1 MSDEGE
7 GDGGE
12 GPPPRSLNPFRALQR
27 HRNYRRFWIGYTV
40 SLIGTWMRNVAQGWL
55 ALELT
60 NDAFMVGLVG
70 AVGNLPVLLLS
81 LYGGVLADRYS
92 KLRIVRSTQTLL
104 LVEAAL
110 MWWFTWSGRITVPWL
125 LALATFAGMVSAF
138 DVPARQSLQVELVG
152 KEDLLDAIA
161 LNSSGF
167 NLARI
172 VGPAIAAFI
181 IAHAGLAWCFGVNAV
196 SYLAVLI
203 GLLTIRLPDVPL
215 RRATTSPLRDLWR
228 AILYMTRTREVSALM
243 RLVAVFSIFGVP
255 YLVLMPVVARDVLHT
270 DASGYGLLLTCVGIG
285 AIAAA
290 LTLAALGRRIRQG
303 VLLERAA
310 YGFSILLIGLALS
323 TSVPLSAVL
332 MVAIGFA
339 MICNNALANTLLQTT
354 VPDALRGRVMA
365 AYALVFI
372 GFSPIGQLLG
382 GLVAS
387 RFGVQWAIGAGAVV
401 MLAYSA
407 WAFARYGELR
417 RL

>member
-1 MSDEGE
+1 MPSEDRS
-7 GDGGE
+7 
-12 GPPPRSLNPFRALQR
+12 PPRSLNPFRALQR

-60 NDAFMVGLVG
+60 NDAFMVGLVS
-70 AVGNLPVLLLS
+70 AVGNLPVLVFS
-81 LYGGVLADRYS
+81 LFGGVLADRYS
-92 KLRIVRSTQTLL
+92 KLRIVRVTQALL
-104 LVEAAL
+104 LVEAVL
-110 MWWFTWSGRITVPWL
+110 MWWFTWTGLITVPRL

-161 LNSSGF
+161 LNSGGF

-172 VGPAIAAFI
+172 IGPAIAAFI
-181 IAHAGLAWCFGVNAV
+181 IARAGLAWCFGVNAV

-203 GLLTIRLPDVPL
+203 GLLTIRLPDAPA
-215 RRATTSPLRDLWR
+215 RRPGSSPLRDVWR
-228 AILYMTRTREVSALM
+228 ALVYMSRTREVSALM
-243 RLVAVFSIFGVP
+243 RLVAVFSVFGVP
-255 YLVLMPVVARDVLHT
+255 YLVLMPVLARDVLHT

-290 LTLAALGRRIRQG
+290 LTLAALGRRARQG
-303 VLLERAA
+303 MLLERAA
-310 YGFSILLIGLALS
+310 YAFSALLVALALS
-323 TSVPLSAVL
+323 RSVWLAAVL
-332 MVAIGFA
+332 MVAVGFT
-339 MICNNALANTLLQTT
+339 MILNNALANTLLQSI

-372 GFSPIGQLLG
+372 GFSPIGHLLFG
-382 GLVAS
+382 MVAS
-387 RFGVQWAIGAGAVV
+387 GFGVPWAIGSGAVM

-407 WAFARYGELR
+407 WAFSRYPEIRSL
-417 RL
+417 

>member
-1 MSDEGE
+1 
-7 GDGGE
+7 
-12 GPPPRSLNPFRALQR
+12 
-27 HRNYRRFWIGYTV
+27 
-40 SLIGTWMRNVAQGWL
+40 
-55 ALELT
+55 
-60 NDAFMVGLVG
+60 
-70 AVGNLPVLLLS
+70 
-81 LYGGVLADRYS
+81 
-92 KLRIVRSTQTLL
+92 
-104 LVEAAL
+104 
-110 MWWFTWSGRITVPWL
+110 
-125 LALATFAGMVSAF
+125 
-138 DVPARQSLQVELVG
+138 VELVG

-203 GLLTIRLPDVPL
+203 GLLAIRLPDVPL

-228 AILYMTRTREVSALM
+228 AIIYMTRTREVSALM

-310 YGFSILLIGLALS
+310 YGFSILLIGLAVS
-323 TSVPLSAVL
+323 KSVPVSALL
-332 MVAIGFA
+332 MAAIGFA
-339 MICNNALANTLLQTT
+339 MICNNALANTLLQTI

-387 RFGVQWAIGAGAVV
+387 RFGVQWAIGTGAVV
-401 MLAYSA
+401 MLAYTV
-407 WAFARYGELR
+407 WAFTHYPELR
-417 RL
+417 SL

>member
-1 MSDEGE
+1 MPAEDSS
-7 GDGGE
+7 
-12 GPPPRSLNPFRALQR
+12 PPRSLNPFRALQR

-60 NDAFMVGLVG
+60 NDAFMVGLVS
-70 AVGNLPVLLLS
+70 AVGNLPVLLFS
-81 LYGGVLADRYS
+81 LAGGVLADRYS
-92 KLRIVRSTQTLL
+92 KLRIVRVTQALL

-110 MWWFTWSGRITVPWL
+110 MWWFTWTGLITVPRL

-152 KEDLLDAIA
+152 KDDLLDAIA

-172 VGPAIAAFI
+172 IGPAIAAFI
-181 IAHAGLAWCFGVNAV
+181 IARAGLAWCFGVNAV

-203 GLLTIRLPDVPL
+203 GLLTIRLPGAPA
-215 RRATTSPLRDLWR
+215 RRAGASPLRDVWR
-228 AILYMTRTREVSALM
+228 ALVYMSRTREVSALM
-243 RLVAVFSIFGVP
+243 RLVAVFSVFGVP
-255 YLVLMPVVARDVLHT
+255 YLVLMPVLARDVLHT

-290 LTLAALGRRIRQG
+290 LTLAALGRRARQG
-303 VLLERAA
+303 WMLERAA
-310 YGFSILLIGLALS
+310 YAFSALLVALALS
-323 TSVPLSAVL
+323 RSVWLSAAL
-332 MVAIGFA
+332 MVTVGFT
-339 MICNNALANTLLQTT
+339 MILNNALANTLLQSI

-372 GFSPIGQLLG
+372 GFSPIGHLLG
-382 GLVAS
+382 GMVAS
-387 RFGVQWAIGAGAVV
+387 GFGVPWAIGSGAVV
-401 MLAYSA
+401 MLGYSA
-407 WAFARYGELR
+407 WAFSRYPEIRAL
-417 RL
+417 